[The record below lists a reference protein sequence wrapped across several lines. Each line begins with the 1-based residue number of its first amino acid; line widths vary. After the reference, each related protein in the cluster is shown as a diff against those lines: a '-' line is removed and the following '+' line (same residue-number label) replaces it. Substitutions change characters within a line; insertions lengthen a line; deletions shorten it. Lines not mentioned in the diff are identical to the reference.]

1 MNRSG
6 WRNDHV
12 LSWRA
17 AKRGRAGWAALL
29 GLLLLAGCSGGY
41 SPAGA
46 WVVKPEGPPPVVA
59 PPQDPSP
66 DQPPPGEPGPDG
78 VGGDSNAVATGL
90 SVPTGLVLLTDGSA
104 LVGERNTGRIL
115 QVFPDASPPVELMV
129 VPGLDVT
136 GDGGLLGLALSPTYE
151 QDRLIYAY
159 LTTAEDNRV
168 VKFPIGGAPN
178 PVFTGIPKGLTHN
191 GGALIFGLDGA
202 LYVGTGDTGVPD
214 LADNEQNLAGKVLR
228 IDIFGEPAG
237 AEAVF
242 TSGHSDVTGLC
253 LGPDGQ
259 LLGTDLIDEEPDE
272 VNVLVE
278 DEEYGWPR
286 ADSGTIDPILEIDPP
301 GDGFG
306 GCALAGGSIAVSALD
321 GQRIYVNQLDAG
333 YAATGTSTEFL
344 TTTYGRLRTL
354 VFDAEGALWVTTN
367 NRDGSG
373 TPIEDDDRVLRILA
387 PPIGG
392 GGGGTS

>member
-1 MNRSG
+1 M
-6 WRNDHV
+6 
-12 LSWRA
+12 
-17 AKRGRAGWAALL
+17 
-29 GLLLLAGCSGGY
+29 
-41 SPAGA
+41 
-46 WVVKPEGPPPVVA
+46 VKPEGPPPVVA
-59 PPQDPSP
+59 PPQDPSSS
-66 DQPPPGEPGPDG
+66 QQPGEPGPGAEGEDPN
-78 VGGDSNAVATGL
+78 VVATGL
-90 SVPTGLVLLTDGSA
+90 SVPTGLALLTDGSA

-115 QVFPDASPPVELMV
+115 QVFPDASAPIELMV
-129 VPGLDVT
+129 VPGLDAT

-159 LTTAEDNRV
+159 ITTAEDNRV

-178 PVFTGIPKGLTHN
+178 PVFTGIPKGATHN
-191 GGALIFGLDGA
+191 GGALLFGLEGA

-214 LADNEQNLAGKVLR
+214 FAEDEQSVAGKVLR
-228 IDIFGEPAG
+228 IDIFGEPVG
-237 AEAVF
+237 IEAIY
-242 TSGHSDVTGLC
+242 TSGHSDVTALC

-259 LLGTDLIDEEPDE
+259 LFGTDLIDGEPDE

-301 GDGFG
+301 GDGLG
-306 GCALAGGSIAVSALD
+306 GCALAGGSIAISSLD
-321 GQRIYVNQLDAG
+321 GQRIYINQLDAE
-333 YAATGTSTEFL
+333 YAPIGEVTEFL
-344 TTTYGRLRTL
+344 TSTYGRLRTL

-367 NRDGSG
+367 NRDGIG
-373 TPIEDDDRVLRILA
+373 TPTEDDDRVLRILS